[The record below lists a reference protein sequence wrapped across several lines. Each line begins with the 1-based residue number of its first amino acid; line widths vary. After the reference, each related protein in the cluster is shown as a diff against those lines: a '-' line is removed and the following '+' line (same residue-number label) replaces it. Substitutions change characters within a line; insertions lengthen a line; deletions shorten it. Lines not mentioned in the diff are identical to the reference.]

1 MTPVMFRKWRCR
13 WSNPA
18 RNRGCELQEMQ
29 ARTGVQMPSTQC
41 LVCAY
46 DGNDIRLQLCTLIA
60 AAVSPNSNPAFDAVP
75 PATRRQS
82 NCEIRGRSMIWSS
95 SRPHFPSNPPIQAA
109 KFWNLLTKRC
119 QSPPVASRSGSVRV
133 LRSSAP
139 ERLKRKGK
147 GDKITYRAHSAAFE
161 TEQHQRS
168 SHQVPQLHRMKL
180 LKCLKHLIIISF
192 MFEHLNKCQQ
202 SLGISSAFSA
212 SAATMQRKAGCT
224 SHWRL
229 SAPTAKR
236 HKVRPSARV

>member
-1 MTPVMFRKWRCR
+1 MAPVMFRNWKCR
-13 WSNPA
+13 WSNPT

-29 ARTGVQMPSTQC
+29 ARTGEQMPSTQR
-41 LVCAY
+41 LVCAC
-46 DGNDIRLQLCTLIA
+46 DGNDTRLPLCTLIA

-75 PATRRQS
+75 PATTRQS
-82 NCEIRGRSMIWSS
+82 NCEIRGKSKIWSS
-95 SRPHFPSNPPIQAA
+95 SQPHFPSNAPIQAA
-109 KFWNLLTKRC
+109 KLWNLLTKRC

-139 ERLKRKGK
+139 EQLKTYIPCSFRPWTTS
-147 GDKITYRAHSAAFE
+147 KIITA
-161 TEQHQRS
+161 S
-168 SHQVPQLHRMKL
+168 STIA
-180 LKCLKHLIIISF
+180 LKHLMKNFAISF
-192 MFEHLNKCQQ
+192 MSEHLHKCQQ
-202 SLGISSAFSA
+202 SLGISSRAFSA